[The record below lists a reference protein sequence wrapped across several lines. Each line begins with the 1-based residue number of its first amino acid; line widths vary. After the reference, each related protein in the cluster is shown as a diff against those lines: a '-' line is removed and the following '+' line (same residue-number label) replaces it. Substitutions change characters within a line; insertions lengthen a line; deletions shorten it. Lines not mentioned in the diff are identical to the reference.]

1 MRHPGAYHPAMDFN
15 LSAQDAAF
23 RDEVR
28 GWLADHRDQIDH
40 VREHDWEDGGEAFER
55 YRAWERTLFEAG
67 LGAVHWPV
75 EYGGRGATLVQQAI
89 LTDEYVRAKGPDRIN
104 RLGLGL
110 LGPTLMVYGTDEQ
123 KQQHLSRILACDEI
137 WCQGFSEPNAGSDLA
152 GLRTRAVRD
161 GDDYVI
167 NGQKIWT
174 SLGRF
179 GDWIFTLVRTNPDAP
194 KHKGITF
201 ILIDMHSPGV
211 EVRPLVQINGDAR
224 FAEVFFTDV
233 RVPAANVVG
242 EVDGGWGVAMTT
254 LGFERGTGLG
264 SPAAFN
270 RMLEGVVDLSRR
282 QPRDQGVAA
291 DDPDVRR
298 RVAQAYIETRVFE
311 LNTQRS
317 LTRLGRGEQIGSEA
331 SLTKLYWS
339 EMEARI
345 EELAIDVL
353 GPRGELAPGAP
364 DAERNGAWYNDYL
377 YARASMIYAG
387 TSEVQKNIIA
397 QRVLGLPR
405 E

>member
-1 MRHPGAYHPAMDFN
+1 VDFE
-15 LSAQDAAF
+15 LSPEDAAF

-28 GWLADHRDQIDH
+28 SWLADHREQIAA
-40 VREHDWEDGGEAFER
+40 VRRHRWEDGGDSFEM
-55 YRAWERTLFEAG
+55 YRVWERTLFEAG
-67 LGAVHWPV
+67 LGAVHWPKT
-75 EYGGRGATLVQQAI
+75 YGGRDATLAQQVI
-89 LTDEYVRAKGPDRIN
+89 LTDEYIRADGPERIN

-110 LGPTLMVYGTDEQ
+110 LGPTLMVYGTEEQ
-123 KQQHLSRILACDEI
+123 RAAHLAPILRCDKI
-137 WCQGFSEPNAGSDLA
+137 WCQGFSEPDAGSDLA
-152 GLRTRAVRD
+152 SLRTRAVRD

-179 GDWIFTLVRTNPDAP
+179 GDWIFCLVRTDTEVP

-201 ILIDMHSPGV
+201 ILIDMHSAGV
-211 EVRPLVQINGDAR
+211 EVRPLVQINGEKR

-233 RVPAANVVG
+233 HVPVSNVVG
-242 EVDGGWGVAMTT
+242 EVNDGWRVAMTT

-270 RMLEGVVDLSRR
+270 RLLDQVIDLSRR
-282 QPRDQGVAA
+282 QPRYDGVAA

-298 RVAQAYIETRVFE
+298 RVAQAYIDTRVFE
-311 LNTQRS
+311 LNAQRTLTQLS
-317 LTRLGRGEQIGSEA
+317 KGAELGSEA

-339 EMEARI
+339 EMETRI
-345 EELAIDVL
+345 EELAVDVL

-364 DAERNGAWYNDYL
+364 EAVRDGEWFNEYL

-405 E
+405 ES

>member
-1 MRHPGAYHPAMDFN
+1 MDFQ
-15 LSAQDAAF
+15 LSPEDTAF

-28 GWLADHRDQIDH
+28 SWLADHREQIEWTRQ
-40 VREHDWEDGGEAFER
+40 VDWEDGGEAFER

-67 LGAVHWPV
+67 LGAVHWPT
-75 EYGGRGATLVQQAI
+75 EYGGRGASLVQQAI
-89 LTDEYVRAKGPDRIN
+89 LTDEYVRAQGPDRIN

-123 KQQHLSRILACDEI
+123 KNRHLSRILACEEI

-152 GLRTRAVRD
+152 SLSTRAVRD
-161 GDDYVI
+161 GDDFVV

-179 GDWIFTLVRTNPDAP
+179 GDWIFTLVRTDPQAP

-201 ILIDMHSPGV
+201 LLIDMHSPGV

-242 EVDGGWGVAMTT
+242 AVDDGWKVAMTT

-264 SPAAFN
+264 SPAAF
-270 RMLEGVVDLSRR
+270 RRILGDVIDLTRR
-282 QPRDQGVAA
+282 ERRYDGVAA

-298 RVAQAYIETRVFE
+298 RVAQLFVETRVFE
-311 LNTQRS
+311 LNVQRT
-317 LTRLGRGEQIGSEA
+317 LTRLAKGGTLGPEA

-339 EMEARI
+339 EMETRLD
-345 EELAIDVL
+345 ELAVDVL
-353 GPRGELAPGAP
+353 GPRGELAKGSP
-364 DAERNGAWYNDYL
+364 DAERNGGWYDDYL
-377 YARASMIYAG
+377 YARASMIDAG

-405 E
+405 EG